1 MCTALTYNW
10 EFLHLCT
17 FAACACL
24 PAACASQPAY
34 CVCTCLPA
42 ACACASQPANCAC
55 QPGACACTCQPA
67 ACDKLQFSNGWKWRH
82 CRWQFAPALHQKRQS
97 PKIRKYQQR
106 NTKYIIKKIQ
116 NSACSCTELKRQKCT
131 KPNMGSELPAFKS
144 QPEQFCIVIIGRK
157 QQITF
162 VKTPTSPHLK
172 FWYALFPT
180 TSLWVSVYVL
190 VLGY

>member
-97 PKIRKYQQR
+97 PKIRKYQQK

-116 NSACSCTELKRQKCT
+116 NSACSCTELRRDWSARSQIWDQSC
-131 KPNMGSELPAFKS
+131 LPSKTNLNSSALLLLLDESNKS
-144 QPEQFCIVIIGRK
+144 
-157 QQITF
+157 
-162 VKTPTSPHLK
+162 
-172 FWYALFPT
+172 Y
-180 TSLWVSVYVL
+180 LWKHQL
-190 VLGY
+190 HPI